1 LIGPNPK
8 DEEQAMNTRHSKLSN
23 DRSATDFDRLAKAAI
38 VSMFAAGAL
47 LVGACSD
54 GVPQVVSQALAAPV
68 ASEAGYFPTQFPSPE
83 GPPAEAIQGF

>member
-1 LIGPNPK
+1 
-8 DEEQAMNTRHSKLSN
+8 MYTRHSKLSN

-38 VSMFAAGAL
+38 AGAFAVGVL

-54 GVPQVVSQALAAPV
+54 GVPQVVSQALAAPA

-83 GPPAEAIQGF
+83 GAPAEPVQGF